1 MKNNRMPLGVYIHIP
16 FCEAK
21 CAYCDFLSGPS
32 SKDNKKRYVDALVE
46 QIKEYSYLNEEYYIR
61 TIFIGGGTPSSIDPM
76 DIRRILETV
85 YEIFAMDDHSENN
98 HSDNDYK
105 NKNKKIEI
113 TIEANPGTLTKDKL
127 LIYKKSGINRI
138 SMGLQS
144 VNDEEL
150 KLLGRIH
157 TYMQF
162 EENYHL
168 ARECGFNNINIDLMS
183 ALPGQTVD
191 TWENT
196 LKTVIELNPEHI
208 SAYSLI
214 IEEGTPFYNR
224 YADGSELP
232 TEEEDRQMYHLT
244 KKLLREAGYERYE
257 ISNYAKPGFE
267 SKHNS
272 SYWERIDYIGFGLGA
287 SSCLHNTRFHNEE
300 DLALYIERGSRIQNN
315 NNTLSN
321 ECSKGFNE
329 SDDNHLSVRFEQ
341 QEIQQLTTKEQMEEC
356 MFLGLRMMKGVDIDQ
371 FEQQFEVRFDD
382 IYGKITKE
390 MISDGL
396 LIKKEHHLILTE
408 RGIDLSN
415 YVMSEFLL

>member
-1 MKNNRMPLGVYIHIP
+1 MKKNRVPLGVYIHIP

-32 SKDNKKRYVDALVE
+32 SNDNKKHYVDALVE
-46 QIKEYSYLNEEYYIR
+46 QIKEYSYLNEEYDVR

-85 YEIFAMDDHSENN
+85 YKIFAMENN
-98 HSDNDYK
+98 HSDND
-105 NKNKKIEI
+105 NKKIEI

-127 LIYKKSGINRI
+127 LIYREAGINRI

-157 TYMQF
+157 TYKQF

-168 ARECGFNNINIDLMS
+168 ARECGFTNINIDLMS
-183 ALPGQTVD
+183 ALPLQTVD
-191 TWENT
+191 TWEHT

-224 YADGSELP
+224 YADGSGLP
-232 TEEEDRQMYHLT
+232 TEEDDRQMYHLT

-300 DLALYIERGSRIQNN
+300 DLALYIEQGTRSQS
-315 NNTLSN
+315 T
-321 ECSKGFNE
+321 
-329 SDDNHLSVRFEQ
+329 DNSLCNQCPNAFDEPDNSYLGRRFEQ
-341 QEIQQLTTKEQMEEC
+341 QELQQLTTKEQMEEC
-356 MFLGLRMMKGVDIDQ
+356 MFLGLRMMKGVDINQ
-371 FEQQFEVRFDD
+371 FEQQFEVRFND
-382 IYGKITKE
+382 IYGKVAKE

-396 LIKKEHHLILTE
+396 LLKKDDHLMLTE

>member
-1 MKNNRMPLGVYIHIP
+1 MVENGNPIGIYIHIP

-32 SKDNKKRYVDALVE
+32 SNENKKRYVDALVE

-85 YEIFAMDDHSENN
+85 YEVFGIDNTYNSNENN
-98 HSDNDYK
+98 QQTLQSTSS
-105 NKNKKIEI
+105 IEI
-113 TIEANPGTLTKDKL
+113 TIEANPGTLTKEKL
-127 LIYKKSGINRI
+127 LIYKESGINRI

-144 VNDEEL
+144 VNDREL

-157 TYMQF
+157 TFEQF
-162 EENYHL
+162 EHNYHL
-168 ARECGFNNINIDLMS
+168 ARECGFTNINIDLMS

-191 TWENT
+191 TWEST

-214 IEEGTPFYNR
+214 IEEGTPFYER

-232 TEEEDRQMYHLT
+232 SEDEDRQMYYLT
-244 KKLLREAGYERYE
+244 KKLLKEAGYERYE
-257 ISNYAKPGFE
+257 ISNYAKLGFE

-287 SSCLHNTRFHNEE
+287 SSCINNTRFHNED
-300 DLALYIERGSRIQNN
+300 DLALYIEEGTRIQNE
-315 NNTLSN
+315 T
-321 ECSKGFNE
+321 
-329 SDDNHLSVRFEQ
+329 SVSFEERFERKDL
-341 QEIQQLTTKEQMEEC
+341 QQLTIKEQMEEC
-356 MFLGLRMMKGVDIDQ
+356 MFLGLRMMKGVDMNQ
-371 FEQQFEVRFDD
+371 FEQQFEVQFDK
-382 IYGKITKE
+382 IYGKIVKD
-390 MISDGL
+390 MVSDGL
-396 LIKKEHHLILTE
+396 LVIKDHHLILTE

>member
-1 MKNNRMPLGVYIHIP
+1 MVENRNPIGIYIHIP

-32 SKDNKKRYVDALVE
+32 NNENKKRYVDALVE
-46 QIKEYSYLNEEYYIR
+46 QIKEYLYLNEEYYIR

-85 YEIFAMDDHSENN
+85 YEVFGIENTYNSNENN
-98 HSDNDYK
+98 QQTLQSTSS
-105 NKNKKIEI
+105 IEI
-113 TIEANPGTLTKDKL
+113 TIEANPGTLTKEKL
-127 LIYKKSGINRI
+127 LIYKESGINRI

-144 VNDEEL
+144 VNDREL

-157 TYMQF
+157 TFEQF
-162 EENYHL
+162 EHNYHL
-168 ARECGFNNINIDLMS
+168 ARECGFTNINIDLMS

-191 TWENT
+191 TWERT

-214 IEEGTPFYNR
+214 IEEGTPFYER

-232 TEEEDRQMYHLT
+232 SEDEDRQMYYLT
-244 KKLLREAGYERYE
+244 KKLLKEAGYERYE
-257 ISNYAKPGFE
+257 ISNYAKLGFE

-287 SSCLHNTRFHNEE
+287 SSCINNTRFHNED
-300 DLALYIERGSRIQNN
+300 DLALYIEEGTRIQNK
-315 NNTLSN
+315 T
-321 ECSKGFNE
+321 
-329 SDDNHLSVRFEQ
+329 SVSFEERFERKD
-341 QEIQQLTTKEQMEEC
+341 IQQLTIKEQMEEC
-356 MFLGLRMMKGVDIDQ
+356 MFLGLRMMKGVDINQ
-371 FEQQFEVRFDD
+371 FEQQFEVQFDK
-382 IYGKITKE
+382 IYGKIVKD
-390 MISDGL
+390 MVSDGL
-396 LIKKEHHLILTE
+396 LVIKDHHLILTE

>member
-32 SKDNKKRYVDALVE
+32 NSDNKKRYVDALVE
-46 QIKEYSYLNEEYYIR
+46 QIKEYTYLNEEYDVR

-85 YEIFAMDDHSENN
+85 YEIFAMDNHSENN
-98 HSDNDYK
+98 HSDNDK
-105 NKNKKIEI
+105 NNKNKKIEI

-127 LIYKKSGINRI
+127 LIYKEAGINRI

-157 TYMQF
+157 TYKQF
-162 EENYHL
+162 EENYIL

-183 ALPGQTVD
+183 ALPGQTID
-191 TWENT
+191 TWECT
-196 LKTVIELNPEHI
+196 LKTVIKLNPEHI

-224 YADGSELP
+224 YADGNELP
-232 TEEEDRQMYHLT
+232 TEEDDRLMYHLT

-257 ISNYAKPGFE
+257 ISNYAKQGFE

-300 DLALYIERGSRIQNN
+300 DLALYIERGIGIQNEN
-315 NNTLSN
+315 NSLCKERPN
-321 ECSKGFNE
+321 EFDE
-329 SDDNHLSVRFEQ
+329 SDHKFFSRRFEQ
-341 QEIQQLTTKEQMEEC
+341 QELQQLTTKEQMEEC
-356 MFLGLRMMKGVDIDQ
+356 MFLGLRMMKGVDINQ

-396 LIKKEHHLILTE
+396 LINKDHHIVLTE

-415 YVMSEFLL
+415 FVMSEFLL

>member
-1 MKNNRMPLGVYIHIP
+1 MVENRNPIGIYIHIP

-32 SKDNKKRYVDALVE
+32 SNENKKRYVDALVE
-46 QIKEYSYLNEEYYIR
+46 QIKEYLYLNEEYYIR

-85 YEIFAMDDHSENN
+85 YEVFGIENTYNSNENN
-98 HSDNDYK
+98 QQTLQSTSS
-105 NKNKKIEI
+105 IEI
-113 TIEANPGTLTKDKL
+113 TIEANPGTLTKEKL
-127 LIYKKSGINRI
+127 LIYKESGINRI

-144 VNDEEL
+144 VNDREL

-157 TYMQF
+157 TFEQF
-162 EENYHL
+162 EHNYHL
-168 ARECGFNNINIDLMS
+168 ARECGFTNINIDLMS

-191 TWENT
+191 TWERT

-214 IEEGTPFYNR
+214 IEEGTPFYER

-232 TEEEDRQMYHLT
+232 SEDEDRQMYYLT
-244 KKLLREAGYERYE
+244 KKLLKEAGYERYE
-257 ISNYAKPGFE
+257 ISNYAKLGFE

-287 SSCLHNTRFHNEE
+287 SSCINNTRFHNED
-300 DLALYIERGSRIQNN
+300 DLALYIEEGTRIQNK
-315 NNTLSN
+315 T
-321 ECSKGFNE
+321 
-329 SDDNHLSVRFEQ
+329 SVSFEERFERKD
-341 QEIQQLTTKEQMEEC
+341 IQQLTIKEQMEEC
-356 MFLGLRMMKGVDIDQ
+356 MFLGLRMMKGVDINQ
-371 FEQQFEVRFDD
+371 FEQQFEVQFDK
-382 IYGKITKE
+382 IYGKIVKD
-390 MISDGL
+390 MVSDGL
-396 LIKKEHHLILTE
+396 LVIKDHHLILTE

>member
-1 MKNNRMPLGVYIHIP
+1 MKNRMVENRNPIGIYIHIP

-32 SKDNKKRYVDALVE
+32 SNENKKRYVDALVE

-85 YEIFAMDDHSENN
+85 YEVFGIENTNNSNENN
-98 HSDNDYK
+98 QQTLQSTNS
-105 NKNKKIEI
+105 IEI
-113 TIEANPGTLTKDKL
+113 TIETNPGTLTKEKL
-127 LIYKKSGINRI
+127 LIYKESGINRI

-144 VNDEEL
+144 VNDREL

-157 TYMQF
+157 TFGQF
-162 EENYHL
+162 EHNYHL
-168 ARECGFNNINIDLMS
+168 ARECGFTNINIDLMS

-191 TWENT
+191 TWERT

-214 IEEGTPFYNR
+214 IEEGTPFYER

-232 TEEEDRQMYHLT
+232 SEDEDRQMYYLT
-244 KKLLREAGYERYE
+244 KKLLKEAGYERYE

-287 SSCLHNTRFHNEE
+287 SSCINNTRFHNED
-300 DLALYIERGSRIQNN
+300 DLALYIEEGKRIQNEN
-315 NNTLSN
+315 
-321 ECSKGFNE
+321 
-329 SDDNHLSVRFEQ
+329 SVSFEERFERKDL
-341 QEIQQLTTKEQMEEC
+341 QQLTLQEQMEES
-356 MFLGLRMMKGVDIDQ
+356 MFLGLRMMKGVDMNQ
-371 FEQQFEVRFDD
+371 FEQQFEVQFDT
-382 IYGKITKE
+382 IYGKIVKD
-390 MISDGL
+390 MVSDGL
-396 LIKKEHHLILTE
+396 LAIKDHHLRLTE

>member
-1 MKNNRMPLGVYIHIP
+1 MFDNKNPIGIYIHIP

-32 SKDNKKRYVDALVE
+32 SNENKKRYVDALIK
-46 QIKEYSYLNEEYYIR
+46 QIKEYSYLAEEYYIR
-61 TIFIGGGTPSSIDPM
+61 TIFIGGGTPSSIAPM

-85 YEIFAMDDHSENN
+85 YEVFHIENAYN
-98 HSDNDYK
+98 SNV
-105 NKNKKIEI
+105 NNQQAPQSTSSIEI
-113 TIEANPGTLTKDKL
+113 TIEANPGTLTEEKL

-144 VNDEEL
+144 VNDKEL

-157 TYMQF
+157 TYQQF
-162 EENYHL
+162 EENYYL
-168 ARECGFNNINIDLMS
+168 ARECGFTNINIDLMS

-191 TWENT
+191 TWERT

-214 IEEGTPFYNR
+214 IEEGTPFYER

-232 TEEEDRQMYHLT
+232 TEEEDRQMYYLT
-244 KKLLREAGYERYE
+244 KKLLKEAGYERYE
-257 ISNYAKPGFE
+257 ISNYAKTGYE

-287 SSCLHNTRFHNEE
+287 SSCLKNTRFHNEE
-300 DLALYIERGSRIQNN
+300 NMTAYINQFESNH
-315 NNTLSN
+315 NTMNSWK
-321 ECSKGFNE
+321 E
-329 SDDNHLSVRFEQ
+329 V
-341 QEIQQLTTKEQMEEC
+341 QQLTTKEQMEEC
-356 MFLGLRMMKGVDIDQ
+356 MFLGLRMMKGVDMNQ
-371 FEQQFEVRFDD
+371 FEQVFKVNFDA
-382 IYGKITKE
+382 IYGKIANE

-396 LIKKEHHLILTE
+396 LIKKNNHLILTE

>member
-1 MKNNRMPLGVYIHIP
+1 MQDIKQPIGIYIHIP
-16 FCEAK
+16 FCQVK

-32 SKDNKKRYVDALVE
+32 SESNKKKYVDALVQ
-46 QIKEYSYLNEEYYIR
+46 QIKEAYYLKEEYYIR

-85 YEIFAMDDHSENN
+85 YEVFGLDNTDNN
-98 HSDNDYK
+98 KINQKVLQDNS
-105 NKNKKIEI
+105 NSNIEI
-113 TIEANPGTLTKDKL
+113 TIEANPGTLTEDKL

-138 SMGLQS
+138 SIGLQS
-144 VNDEEL
+144 VNNMEL

-157 TYMQF
+157 TYEQF
-162 EENYHL
+162 EENYKL
-168 ARECGFNNINIDLMS
+168 ARKCGFTNINIDLMS

-191 TWENT
+191 TWERT
-196 LKTVIELNPEHI
+196 LKSVIELNPEHI

-214 IEEGTPFYNR
+214 IEEGTPFYER

-232 TEEEDRQMYHLT
+232 SEDEDRQMYYLT

-287 SSCLHNTRFHNEE
+287 SSCLNNTRFHNED
-300 DLALYIERGSRIQNN
+300 DLTLYIEEGTRMQ
-315 NNTLSN
+315 
-321 ECSKGFNE
+321 
-329 SDDNHLSVRFEQ
+329 DDNSNSCKERFKRLEL
-341 QEIQQLTTKEQMEEC
+341 QQLTLKEQMEEY
-356 MFLGLRMMKGVDIDQ
+356 MFLGLRMMKGVDMNQ
-371 FEQQFEVRFDD
+371 FEQQFEVQFDA
-382 IYGKITKE
+382 IYGKIVKE
-390 MISDGL
+390 MVSDGL
-396 LIKKEHHLILTE
+396 LIIKDHHLILTE

>member
-1 MKNNRMPLGVYIHIP
+1 MKNRMVENRNPIGIYIHIP

-32 SKDNKKRYVDALVE
+32 SNENKKRYVDALVE

-85 YEIFAMDDHSENN
+85 YEIFGIENTNNSNENN
-98 HSDNDYK
+98 QQTLQSTNS
-105 NKNKKIEI
+105 IEI
-113 TIEANPGTLTKDKL
+113 TIETNPGTLTKEKL
-127 LIYKKSGINRI
+127 LIYKESGINRI

-144 VNDEEL
+144 VNDREL

-157 TYMQF
+157 TFGQF
-162 EENYHL
+162 EHNYHL
-168 ARECGFNNINIDLMS
+168 ARECGFTNINIDLMS

-191 TWENT
+191 TWERT

-214 IEEGTPFYNR
+214 IEEGTPFYER

-232 TEEEDRQMYHLT
+232 SEDEDRQMYYLT
-244 KKLLREAGYERYE
+244 KKLLKEAGYERYE

-287 SSCLHNTRFHNEE
+287 SSCINNTRFHNED
-300 DLALYIERGSRIQNN
+300 DLALYIEEGIRIQNEN
-315 NNTLSN
+315 
-321 ECSKGFNE
+321 
-329 SDDNHLSVRFEQ
+329 SVSFGERFERKDL
-341 QEIQQLTTKEQMEEC
+341 QQLTLQEQMEES
-356 MFLGLRMMKGVDIDQ
+356 MFLGLRMMKGVDMNQ
-371 FEQQFEVRFDD
+371 FEQQFEVQFDT
-382 IYGKITKE
+382 IYGKIVKD
-390 MISDGL
+390 MVSDGL
-396 LIKKEHHLILTE
+396 LVIKDHHLSLTE

>member
-1 MKNNRMPLGVYIHIP
+1 MKNRMVENRNPIGIYIHIP

-32 SKDNKKRYVDALVE
+32 SNENKKRYVDALVE

-85 YEIFAMDDHSENN
+85 YEVFGIENTNNSNENN
-98 HSDNDYK
+98 QQTLQSTNS
-105 NKNKKIEI
+105 IEI
-113 TIEANPGTLTKDKL
+113 TIETNPGTLTKEKL
-127 LIYKKSGINRI
+127 LIYKESGINRI

-144 VNDEEL
+144 VNDREL

-157 TYMQF
+157 TFGQF
-162 EENYHL
+162 EHNYHL
-168 ARECGFNNINIDLMS
+168 ARECGFTNINIDLMS

-191 TWENT
+191 TWERT

-214 IEEGTPFYNR
+214 IEEGTPFYER

-232 TEEEDRQMYHLT
+232 SEDEDRQMYYLT
-244 KKLLREAGYERYE
+244 KKLLKEAGYERYE

-287 SSCLHNTRFHNEE
+287 SSCINNTRFHNED
-300 DLALYIERGSRIQNN
+300 DLALYIEEGIRIQNEN
-315 NNTLSN
+315 
-321 ECSKGFNE
+321 
-329 SDDNHLSVRFEQ
+329 SVSFGERFERKDL
-341 QEIQQLTTKEQMEEC
+341 QQLTLQEQMEES
-356 MFLGLRMMKGVDIDQ
+356 MFLGLRMMKGVDMNQ
-371 FEQQFEVRFDD
+371 FEQQFEVQFDT
-382 IYGKITKE
+382 IYGKIVKD
-390 MISDGL
+390 MVSDGL
-396 LIKKEHHLILTE
+396 LAIKDHHLRLTE

>member
-1 MKNNRMPLGVYIHIP
+1 MMNRMIENRNPIGIYIHIP

-32 SKDNKKRYVDALVE
+32 SKENKKRYIDALVE
-46 QIKEYSYLNEEYYIR
+46 QIKEYSYLNEAYYIR

-76 DIRRILETV
+76 DIRRILEMV
-85 YEIFAMDDHSENN
+85 YKTFGIENTYNSNENN
-98 HSDNDYK
+98 QQ
-105 NKNKKIEI
+105 NKNTQQTSQNNCNIEI
-113 TIEANPGTLTKDKL
+113 TIEANPGTLTKEKL
-127 LIYKKSGINRI
+127 LIYKETGINRI

-157 TYMQF
+157 TYKQF

-168 ARECGFNNINIDLMS
+168 ARECGFTNINIDLMS
-183 ALPGQTVD
+183 ALPGQTID
-191 TWENT
+191 TWERT

-214 IEEGTPFYNR
+214 IEEGTPFYER
-224 YADGSELP
+224 YVDSNDLP
-232 TEEEDRQMYHLT
+232 MEEEDRQMYYLT

-287 SSCLHNTRFHNEE
+287 SSCINDTRFHNED
-300 DLALYIERGSRIQNN
+300 DLALYIEEGTRIQDNN
-315 NNTLSN
+315 
-321 ECSKGFNE
+321 
-329 SDDNHLSVRFEQ
+329 SVPFRERFKPQ
-341 QEIQQLTTKEQMEEC
+341 DMQQLSLKEQMEEC
-356 MFLGLRMMKGVDIDQ
+356 MFLGLRMMKGVDMNQ
-371 FEQQFEVRFDD
+371 FEQLFEVQFDK
-382 IYGKITKE
+382 IYGKIVEE
-390 MISDGL
+390 MVSDGL
-396 LIKKEHHLILTE
+396 LLIKDHHLILTE

>member
-1 MKNNRMPLGVYIHIP
+1 MKNSMVENRNPIGIYIHIP

-32 SKDNKKRYVDALVE
+32 SNENKKRYVDALVE
-46 QIKEYSYLNEEYYIR
+46 QIKEYSNLNEEYYIR

-85 YEIFAMDDHSENN
+85 YEVFGIENTYI
-98 HSDNDYK
+98 DK
-105 NKNKKIEI
+105 NNQQVLQSTSNIEI
-113 TIEANPGTLTKDKL
+113 TIEANPGTLTKEKL

-144 VNDEEL
+144 VNDKEL

-157 TYMQF
+157 TYEQF

-168 ARECGFNNINIDLMS
+168 ARECGFTNINIDLMS
-183 ALPGQTVD
+183 ALPGQTID
-191 TWENT
+191 TWERT

-214 IEEGTPFYNR
+214 IEEGTPFYER

-232 TEEEDRQMYHLT
+232 VEDEDRQMYYLT

-287 SSCLHNTRFHNEE
+287 SSCLNNTRFHNEE
-300 DLALYIERGSRIQNN
+300 DLALYIEEGTRVQNEN
-315 NNTLSN
+315 GVSF
-321 ECSKGFNE
+321 EE
-329 SDDNHLSVRFEQ
+329 RFERK
-341 QEIQQLTTKEQMEEC
+341 ELQQLTLKEQMEEC
-356 MFLGLRMMKGVDIDQ
+356 MFLGLRMMKGVDMNQ
-371 FEQQFEVRFDD
+371 FERQFEVQFDKV
-382 IYGKITKE
+382 YGKIVKE
-390 MISDGL
+390 MVSDGL
-396 LIKKEHHLILTE
+396 LAIKNNHLILTE

>member
-1 MKNNRMPLGVYIHIP
+1 MKNRMVENRNPIGIYIHIP

-32 SKDNKKRYVDALVE
+32 SNENKKRYVGALVE

-85 YEIFAMDDHSENN
+85 YEVFGIENTYIN
-98 HSDNDYK
+98 GNNQQALQSTSNL
-105 NKNKKIEI
+105 EI
-113 TIEANPGTLTKDKL
+113 TIEANPGTLTEEKL
-127 LIYKKSGINRI
+127 RIYKKSGINRI

-144 VNDEEL
+144 VNDKEL

-157 TYMQF
+157 TFEQF

-168 ARECGFNNINIDLMS
+168 ARECGFTNINIDLMS

-191 TWENT
+191 TWERT

-214 IEEGTPFYNR
+214 IEEGTPFYER

-232 TEEEDRQMYHLT
+232 EEDEDRQMYYLT

-287 SSCLHNTRFHNEE
+287 SSCLNNTRFHNED
-300 DLALYIERGSRIQNN
+300 DLALYIEEGTRIK
-315 NNTLSN
+315 N
-321 ECSKGFNE
+321 ENSISIE
-329 SDDNHLSVRFEQ
+329 ERFERK
-341 QEIQQLTTKEQMEEC
+341 ELQQLTLKEQMEEC
-356 MFLGLRMMKGVDIDQ
+356 MFLGLRMMKGVDMNQ
-371 FEQQFEVRFDD
+371 FEQQFEVQFDKV
-382 IYGKITKE
+382 YGKIVKE
-390 MISDGL
+390 MVSDGL
-396 LIKKEHHLILTE
+396 LIIKDHHLILTE

>member
-1 MKNNRMPLGVYIHIP
+1 MKNRMVENRNPIGIYIHIP

-32 SKDNKKRYVDALVE
+32 SNENKKRYVDALVE

-85 YEIFAMDDHSENN
+85 YEVFGIENTYIN
-98 HSDNDYK
+98 GNNQQALQSTSNL
-105 NKNKKIEI
+105 EI
-113 TIEANPGTLTKDKL
+113 TIEANPGTLTEEKL
-127 LIYKKSGINRI
+127 RIYKKSGINRI

-144 VNDEEL
+144 VNDKEL

-157 TYMQF
+157 TFEQF

-168 ARECGFNNINIDLMS
+168 ARECGFTNINIDLMS
-183 ALPGQTVD
+183 ALPGQTID
-191 TWENT
+191 TWERT
-196 LKTVIELNPEHI
+196 LKTIIELNPEHI

-214 IEEGTPFYNR
+214 IEEGTPFYER

-232 TEEEDRQMYHLT
+232 AEDEDRQMYYLT

-272 SYWERIDYIGFGLGA
+272 SYWERIDYVGFGLGA
-287 SSCLHNTRFHNEE
+287 SSCLNNTRFHNED
-300 DLALYIERGSRIQNN
+300 DLALYIEEGTRIK
-315 NNTLSN
+315 N
-321 ECSKGFNE
+321 EN
-329 SDDNHLSVRFEQ
+329 SVSFEERFERK
-341 QEIQQLTTKEQMEEC
+341 ELQQLTLKEQMEEC
-356 MFLGLRMMKGVDIDQ
+356 MFLGLRMMKGVDMNQ
-371 FEQQFEVRFDD
+371 FEQQFEVQFDKV
-382 IYGKITKE
+382 YGKIVKE

-396 LIKKEHHLILTE
+396 LIIKDHHLILTE

>member
-1 MKNNRMPLGVYIHIP
+1 MKNRMVENRNPIGIYIHIP

-32 SKDNKKRYVDALVE
+32 SNENKKRYVDALIE
-46 QIKEYSYLNEEYYIR
+46 QIKEYSYLNEKYYIR

-85 YEIFAMDDHSENN
+85 YEVFVIENIYSGDEN
-98 HSDNDYK
+98 TKQTLQDN
-105 NKNKKIEI
+105 NKIEI

-127 LIYKKSGINRI
+127 LIYKEAGINRI

-144 VNDEEL
+144 VNDKEL

-157 TYMQF
+157 TYDQF
-162 EENYHL
+162 EENYQL
-168 ARECGFNNINIDLMS
+168 ARKCGFTNINIDLMS
-183 ALPGQTVD
+183 ALPGQTID
-191 TWENT
+191 TWERT
-196 LKTVIELNPEHI
+196 LKTIIELNPEHI

-214 IEEGTPFYNR
+214 IEEGTPFFER
-224 YADGSELP
+224 YAEGNELP
-232 TEEEDRQMYHLT
+232 AEEEDRQMYYLT

-287 SSCLHNTRFHNEE
+287 SSCLNNTRFHNEE
-300 DLALYIERGSRIQNN
+300 DLALYIEEGIRVQKENSV
-315 NNTLSN
+315 S
-321 ECSKGFNE
+321 FNG
-329 SDDNHLSVRFEQ
+329 RFAQKEL
-341 QEIQQLTTKEQMEEC
+341 QQLTLKEQMEEC
-356 MFLGLRMMKGVDIDQ
+356 MFLGLRMMKGVDLNQ
-371 FEQQFEVRFDD
+371 FEQQFEVQFDRV
-382 IYGKITKE
+382 YGKIVKE
-390 MISDGL
+390 MVSDGL
-396 LIKKEHHLILTE
+396 LFIKDHHLILTE

>member
-1 MKNNRMPLGVYIHIP
+1 MKNRMVENRNPIGIYIHIP

-32 SKDNKKRYVDALVE
+32 SNENKKRYVDALVE

-85 YEIFAMDDHSENN
+85 YEVFGIEITYNSNENN
-98 HSDNDYK
+98 QQALQSTSN
-105 NKNKKIEI
+105 IEI
-113 TIEANPGTLTKDKL
+113 TIEANPGTLTEEKL
-127 LIYKKSGINRI
+127 RIYKKSGINRI

-144 VNDEEL
+144 VNDKEL

-157 TYMQF
+157 TFEQF

-168 ARECGFNNINIDLMS
+168 ARECGFTNINIDLMS

-191 TWENT
+191 TWERT

-214 IEEGTPFYNR
+214 IEEGTPFYER

-232 TEEEDRQMYHLT
+232 AEDEDRQMYYLT

-272 SYWERIDYIGFGLGA
+272 SYWERIDYVGFGLGA
-287 SSCLHNTRFHNEE
+287 SSCINNTRYHNED
-300 DLALYIERGSRIQNN
+300 DLALYIEEGTRIK
-315 NNTLSN
+315 N
-321 ECSKGFNE
+321 EN
-329 SDDNHLSVRFEQ
+329 SVSFEERFERK
-341 QEIQQLTTKEQMEEC
+341 ELQQLTLKEQMEEC
-356 MFLGLRMMKGVDIDQ
+356 MFLGLRMMKGVDMNQ
-371 FEQQFEVRFDD
+371 FEQQFEVQFDKV
-382 IYGKITKE
+382 YGKIVKE
-390 MISDGL
+390 MVSDGL
-396 LIKKEHHLILTE
+396 LIIKDHHLILTE

>member
-1 MKNNRMPLGVYIHIP
+1 MVENRNPIGIYIHIP

-32 SKDNKKRYVDALVE
+32 SNENKKRYVDALVE

-76 DIRRILETV
+76 DIRRILGTV
-85 YEIFAMDDHSENN
+85 YEVFDIENIYSGDEN
-98 HSDNDYK
+98 TKQTLQDSN
-105 NKNKKIEI
+105 KIEI
-113 TIEANPGTLTKDKL
+113 TIEANPGTLNKDKL
-127 LIYKKSGINRI
+127 LIYKEAGINRI

-144 VNDEEL
+144 VNDKEL

-157 TYMQF
+157 TYDQF

-168 ARECGFNNINIDLMS
+168 ARKCGFTNINIDLMS
-183 ALPGQTVD
+183 AFPGQTID
-191 TWENT
+191 TWERT
-196 LKTVIELNPEHI
+196 LKTIIELNPEHI

-214 IEEGTPFYNR
+214 IEEGTSFFER
-224 YADGSELP
+224 YANGSELP
-232 TEEEDRQMYHLT
+232 SEDEDRQMYYLT

-287 SSCLHNTRFHNEE
+287 SSCLNNARFHNEE
-300 DLALYIERGSRIQNN
+300 DLALYIEEGIGVRKDNSV
-315 NNTLSN
+315 S
-321 ECSKGFNE
+321 FNG
-329 SDDNHLSVRFEQ
+329 RFARKEL
-341 QEIQQLTTKEQMEEC
+341 QQLTLKEQMEEC
-356 MFLGLRMMKGVDIDQ
+356 MFLGLRMMKGVALNQ
-371 FEQQFEVRFDD
+371 FEQQFEVQFDKV
-382 IYGKITKE
+382 YGKIVKE
-390 MISDGL
+390 MVSDGL
-396 LIKKEHHLILTE
+396 LVIKDHHLILTE

>member
-1 MKNNRMPLGVYIHIP
+1 MMNRMVENRNPIGIYIHIP

-32 SKDNKKRYVDALVE
+32 SNENKKRYVDALVE

-76 DIRRILETV
+76 DIRRILEMV
-85 YEIFAMDDHSENN
+85 YEVFGIENT
-98 HSDNDYK
+98 YI
-105 NKNKKIEI
+105 NKNNQQALQSTSNIEI
-113 TIEANPGTLTKDKL
+113 TIEANPGTLTEEKL
-127 LIYKKSGINRI
+127 RIYKKSGINRI

-144 VNDEEL
+144 VNDKEL

-157 TYMQF
+157 TFEQF

-168 ARECGFNNINIDLMS
+168 ARECGFTNINIDLMS
-183 ALPGQTVD
+183 ALPGQTID
-191 TWENT
+191 TWERT

-214 IEEGTPFYNR
+214 IEEGTPFYER

-232 TEEEDRQMYHLT
+232 AEDEDRQMYYLT

-287 SSCLHNTRFHNEE
+287 SSCINNTRFHNED
-300 DLALYIERGSRIQNN
+300 DLALYIEEGTRIK
-315 NNTLSN
+315 N
-321 ECSKGFNE
+321 EN
-329 SDDNHLSVRFEQ
+329 SVSFEERFKRKEL
-341 QEIQQLTTKEQMEEC
+341 QQLTLKEQMEEC
-356 MFLGLRMMKGVDIDQ
+356 MFLGLRMMKGVDMNQ
-371 FEQQFEVRFDD
+371 FEQQFEVQFDKV
-382 IYGKITKE
+382 YGKIVKE
-390 MISDGL
+390 MVSDGL
-396 LIKKEHHLILTE
+396 LIIKDHHLILTE

>member
-1 MKNNRMPLGVYIHIP
+1 MVENGNPIGIYIHIP

-32 SKDNKKRYVDALVE
+32 SNENKKRYVDALVE

-85 YEIFAMDDHSENN
+85 YEVFGIENTYNSNENN
-98 HSDNDYK
+98 QQTLQSTSS
-105 NKNKKIEI
+105 IEI
-113 TIEANPGTLTKDKL
+113 TIEANPGTLTKEKL
-127 LIYKKSGINRI
+127 LIYKESGINRI

-144 VNDEEL
+144 VNDREL

-157 TYMQF
+157 TFEQF
-162 EENYHL
+162 EHNYHL
-168 ARECGFNNINIDLMS
+168 ARECGFTNINIDLMS

-191 TWENT
+191 TWEST

-214 IEEGTPFYNR
+214 IEEGTPFYER

-232 TEEEDRQMYHLT
+232 SEDEDRQMYYLT
-244 KKLLREAGYERYE
+244 KKLLKEAGYERYE
-257 ISNYAKPGFE
+257 ISNYAKLGFE

-287 SSCLHNTRFHNEE
+287 SSCINNTRFHNED
-300 DLALYIERGSRIQNN
+300 DLALYIEEGTRIQNE
-315 NNTLSN
+315 T
-321 ECSKGFNE
+321 
-329 SDDNHLSVRFEQ
+329 SVSFEERFERKDL
-341 QEIQQLTTKEQMEEC
+341 QQLTIKEQMEEC
-356 MFLGLRMMKGVDIDQ
+356 MFLGLRMMKGVDMNQ
-371 FEQQFEVRFDD
+371 FEQQFEVQFDK
-382 IYGKITKE
+382 IYGKIVKD
-390 MISDGL
+390 MVSDGL
-396 LIKKEHHLILTE
+396 LVIKDHHLILTE